1 MAASSPKPDWS
12 VALGHLR
19 KVDPVMKGL
28 IAKVGPCRLEPR
40 RDYFVMLA
48 NAIVSQQISTK
59 VAEVLFNRF
68 KDQFPRRKPT
78 PELTTRFLAGEEALV
93 RACGLS
99 RQKHSYLIDLSLH
112 FTTGKIPVRRFAR
125 MSDDE
130 VIESLT
136 QVKGIGRWT
145 AEMFLIF
152 VLNRPDVFPVDDL
165 GIQEAYKKF
174 YKLPE
179 RPTPKKLLP
188 LGEAWRPWRTVATYY
203 LWRAL
208 EDKPPVKV

>member
-1 MAASSPKPDWS
+1 MAVSTSKSNWS
-12 VALGHLR
+12 AAVRHLR

-28 IAKVGPCRLEPR
+28 IDKVGPCRLEPR

-99 RQKHSYLIDLSLH
+99 RQKHGYLIDLSLH

-125 MSDDE
+125 MSDEE

-174 YKLPE
+174 YGLSEP
-179 RPTPKKLLP
+179 PTPKKLLP
-188 LGEAWRPWRTVATYY
+188 LGESWRPWRTVATYY

-208 EDKPPVKV
+208 EDKSPVKA

>member
-1 MAASSPKPDWS
+1 MAVSTSKSNWS
-12 VALGHLR
+12 AAVRHLR

-28 IAKVGPCRLEPR
+28 IEKVGPCRLEPR

-99 RQKHSYLIDLSLH
+99 RQKHGYLIDLSLH

-125 MSDDE
+125 MSDEE

-152 VLNRPDVFPVDDL
+152 VLNRPDVFPVDEL

-174 YKLPE
+174 YGLSE

-188 LGEAWRPWRTVATYY
+188 MGESWRPWRTVATYY

-208 EDKPPVKV
+208 EDKSPVKA